1 MIIGALPHLAVGR
14 PARVSGMAVRL
25 LCVACVAYIFRPL
38 ASNSAVERHWGL
50 AVTLMT
56 ALTVLALLL
65 EAVLT
70 ALLRVDEQRARFRV
84 ALVDEM
90 RVQLPLGAAVGAS
103 ALLIAFAAEVMG
115 LAALAVFT
123 APLLVTQVAFRRYAG
138 IRATYLQTVRAL
150 AKVTEIGG
158 YVEAGHSERVS
169 RLAVAIGRELGIH
182 EPQLLELEYAAL
194 MHDIGQLSLH
204 DPIPGGATVLVSRQ
218 DQQRIAE
225 LGADVIQQAQV
236 LGSVAE
242 IVRRQNE
249 PYRDTDHAAHGRAGL
264 AEPSRPPLSSRIIKA
279 ANAFDDLVGSSLDPG
294 RAQAAVQRLRLDTAS
309 EAQRER
315 LAALATEFDQSV
327 REIGQGTQEDL
338 EAHDRDRRRAL
349 HEVADRLRHREREL
363 TERVAAE
370 EAEAIQRIQA
380 GFADIERR
388 QLDQLK
394 RVVERT
400 ANTFSEAVS
409 QQFDVVIK
417 SAREDAAQRL
427 SRELDRAV
435 AHFAKEAQGVLAERL
450 AHVADAGGQRLER
463 KLSEIGNTLEHER
476 DELVGELQRR
486 IGDAEVA
493 LRSQVQALAADAE
506 AERTV
511 LNARLQDLQRRI
523 DDALNEAGTRLS
535 PTFRGS

>member
-1 MIIGALPHLAVGR
+1 MSVRRHELRRYPWQVRDSGQLLLVVAAGVWLVVSVAQTAADGLQDPRIAISFGALIAFGEVLRLNLPGDRESAPIGFAGALAYALLIRVGTHVVHYSAQQVVTVATIGMIIGALPHVAVGR
-14 PARVSGMAVRL
+14 PARVSGMAARL

-38 ASNSAVERHWGL
+38 AGIGAVDRHWGL
-50 AVTLMT
+50 AFSLMT
-56 ALTVLALLL
+56 SLAVLALLL

-70 ALLRVDEQRARFRV
+70 ALLRVDEQRARFPV

-158 YVEAGHSERVS
+158 YVEAGHSERVAT
-169 RLAVAIGRELGIH
+169 LAVAIGRELGIH

-204 DPIPGGATVLVSRQ
+204 DPIPGGATVLVSRR

-249 PYRDTDHAAHGRAGL
+249 PYRAVEAGPGASGVHGGGPAK
-264 AEPSRPPLSSRIIKA
+264 PSGPPLSSRIIKA

-294 RAQAAVQRLRLDTAS
+294 RAAAAVQRLRLQVAS
-309 EAQRER
+309 EY
-315 LAALATEFDQSV
+315 DPSV
-327 REIGQGTQEDL
+327 VETL
-338 EAHDRDRRRAL
+338 S
-349 HEVADRLRHREREL
+349 
-363 TERVAAE
+363 RVAN
-370 EAEAIQRIQA
+370 
-380 GFADIERR
+380 RR
-388 QLDQLK
+388 SVML
-394 RVVERT
+394 
-400 ANTFSEAVS
+400 
-409 QQFDVVIK
+409 
-417 SAREDAAQRL
+417 
-427 SRELDRAV
+427 
-435 AHFAKEAQGVLAERL
+435 
-450 AHVADAGGQRLER
+450 
-463 KLSEIGNTLEHER
+463 
-476 DELVGELQRR
+476 
-486 IGDAEVA
+486 
-493 LRSQVQALAADAE
+493 
-506 AERTV
+506 
-511 LNARLQDLQRRI
+511 
-523 DDALNEAGTRLS
+523 
-535 PTFRGS
+535 

>member
-1 MIIGALPHLAVGR
+1 MAAIGMIIGALPHLAVGR
-14 PARVSGMAVRL
+14 PARVSGMAARL

-38 ASNSAVERHWGL
+38 AGNSAVERHWGL

-249 PYRDTDHAAHGRAGL
+249 PYRDTDHAANGRAGL
-264 AEPSRPPLSSRIIKA
+264 AEPYQGSRPPLSSRIIKA

-294 RAQAAVQRLRLDTAS
+294 RAAAAVQRLRLDTAS
-309 EAQRER
+309 EYDPATVE
-315 LAALATEFDQSV
+315 ALS
-327 REIGQGTQEDL
+327 
-338 EAHDRDRRRAL
+338 
-349 HEVADRLRHREREL
+349 
-363 TERVAAE
+363 
-370 EAEAIQRIQA
+370 
-380 GFADIERR
+380 
-388 QLDQLK
+388 
-394 RVVERT
+394 RVVT
-400 ANTFSEAVS
+400 
-409 QQFDVVIK
+409 
-417 SAREDAAQRL
+417 
-427 SRELDRAV
+427 
-435 AHFAKEAQGVLAERL
+435 
-450 AHVADAGGQRLER
+450 
-463 KLSEIGNTLEHER
+463 
-476 DELVGELQRR
+476 RR
-486 IGDAEVA
+486 SVM
-493 LRSQVQALAADAE
+493 L
-506 AERTV
+506 
-511 LNARLQDLQRRI
+511 
-523 DDALNEAGTRLS
+523 
-535 PTFRGS
+535 